1 MRKYISFFLAS
12 FLAISAHAQQKAP
25 KWMDKQKQAVVVIT
39 TYNKDNKELRKGTGF
54 FVSETGELLS
64 SYSVFKNAD
73 HAVVKDAKGKE
84 YEVSRVIGADELYDV
99 IRLRAD
105 VDKKVSFL
113 VLADQKPAEGSVAYL
128 MPFSEGK
135 IKNFGSG
142 KISDIT
148 KLKGDYSYY
157 ELTIPT
163 NHDWVNSPV
172 MTEDGKVI
180 GLAQE
185 DASGNKERS
194 FAVSAAYARSLTV
207 QAMDVLN
214 TTYSELGI
222 RKAWPE
228 NAEQAQVM
236 LMLLQG
242 KQEPKA
248 YLETLNDF
256 IQTFPSNTDAYLSRA
271 SHYAYFRKELGA
283 SSLDMAMNDIHTYQ
297 EKVSDKS
304 EGLYQEAK
312 LVYGIASSDS
322 LLNNGSWSVES
333 AKAKLNE
340 AISESD
346 KPLYHQ
352 LIADIYFNEGKM
364 QQAYDE
370 YMLVNKSDI
379 ASPST
384 WYMSANIREKMP
396 NVNIGEIISLLDS
409 AVVAGES
416 SQKSEIAPLVLER
429 IDWKLKLMKFRE
441 AIADYDLYYQMMNG
455 RVNDSFYYLREQ
467 AKFRAN
473 DLDGALA
480 DIREAIKLSP
490 ENAVYLA
497 EEASVLIRKEQYAD
511 ALQSLD
517 KALAIDPDFAAC
529 HRLRGVSLL
538 RQNNKKDAKVSL
550 ARASELG
557 DKVADRLLKENY

>member
-12 FLAISAHAQQKAP
+12 FIAVSVHAQQKAP

-64 SYSVFKNAD
+64 SYSVLKNAD

-105 VDKKVSFL
+105 VDKKVAFL
-113 VLADQKPAEGSVAYL
+113 VIADQKPTEGSTAYL

-142 KISDIT
+142 KINDIT

-157 ELTIPT
+157 ELSIPI
-163 NHDWVNSPV
+163 NHDCVNSPI

-194 FAVSAAYARSLTV
+194 FAVSAAYAHSLNI

-214 TTYSELGI
+214 STYSDLGI

-242 KQEPKA
+242 KQDAKT
-248 YLETLNDF
+248 YLETLNDY

-283 SSLDMAMNDIHTYQ
+283 NSLDMAMNDIRSYQ
-297 EKVSDKS
+297 DKVDDKS

-312 LVYGIASSDS
+312 LMYGVASSDS

-333 AKAKLNE
+333 AKAKLDE
-340 AISESD
+340 AISELD

-352 LIADIYFNEGKM
+352 LKADIYVNEGNM

-370 YMLVNKSDI
+370 YMIVNKSDI

-384 WYMSANIREKMP
+384 WYMAAKLREKMP
-396 NVNIGEIISLLDS
+396 NINIGEIINLLDS
-409 AVVAGES
+409 AIVAGES
-416 SQKSEIAPLVLER
+416 SPKPEIAPFVLER
-429 IDWKLKLMKFRE
+429 IDWKLKLTKYRE

-455 RVNDSFYYLREQ
+455 NVNDSFFYFREQ

-480 DIREAIKLSP
+480 DIKEAIKMAP
-490 ENAVYLA
+490 DNATYLA
-497 EEASVLIRKEQYAD
+497 EEASVLIRKEQYAE
-511 ALQSLD
+511 ALASVD
-517 KALAIDPDFAAC
+517 KALALAPDFAAC
-529 HRLRGVSLL
+529 HRLRGVSLI
-538 RQNNKKDAKVSL
+538 RQKKMDEAKVSL
-550 ARASELG
+550 LKASELG
-557 DKVADRLLKENY
+557 DKVADRLLKDNY